1 MKKILYLVFVFTIGN
16 TITTKAQDQFTGIVN
31 YHFIINNPDGT
42 TFARPYKLYF
52 NNKISFHVRNG
63 WAERIDNIDDLNEME
78 ITDKVLE
85 RMDIQSDLPKDY
97 VYTDLENK
105 EFIFQEEIV
114 KKLYTVAEDSAATIK
129 WKLSAENKKIGKYTC
144 QKAVGFFRGRTYT
157 VWFTTEIPVSH
168 GPWKLRGLPGLIL
181 EAEEDR
187 VKFSFRVARVN
198 LSPDKKE
205 VLERLK
211 KPEVGKLSNMDR
223 YRMAIKNR
231 QKDFDA
237 MYRAS
242 SSRRDIKFKEN
253 CEECPK
259 AEDLSLEIF
268 K

>member
-1 MKKILYLVFVFTIGN
+1 MNKALILVLFTI
-16 TITTKAQDQFTGIVN
+16 TITAQDQYTGIVD

-52 NNKISFHVRNG
+52 NNQVSFHIRNG
-63 WAERIDNIDDLNEME
+63 WAERIDTIDDLNMTE
-78 ITDKVLE
+78 TTGKVVE
-85 RMDIQSDLPKDY
+85 RIDMQSDLPKDY
-97 VYTDLENK
+97 VYTNLESK

-114 KKLYTVAEDSAATIK
+114 KKMYTVTEDSIANIK
-129 WKLSAENKKIGKYTC
+129 WELSIDNKKIGKYNC

-168 GPWKLRGLPGLIL
+168 GAWKLRGLPGLIL
-181 EAEEDR
+181 EAKEDR
-187 VKFSFRVARVN
+187 AKFSFRVSRVN
-198 LSPDKKE
+198 LNPDKKLIE
-205 VLERLK
+205 DKLK
-211 KPEVGKLSNMDR
+211 TPEIGKLSDMNK

-242 SSRRDIKFKEN
+242 SSRRNIKFKEN
-253 CEECPK
+253 CDECPK

>member
-52 NNKISFHVRNG
+52 NNKVSFHVANG
-63 WAERIDNIDDLNEME
+63 WAERIDHIDDLNTME
-78 ITDKVLE
+78 TTGKMIE
-85 RMDIQSDLPKDY
+85 RKNIQSTLPKDY
-97 VYTDLENK
+97 VYTNLKNK
-105 EFIFQEEIV
+105 ILIFQEEIV
-114 KKLYTVAEDSAATIK
+114 QKLYTLTDDSIPNIK
-129 WKLSAENKKIGKYTC
+129 WELSTENKKIGKYTC
-144 QKAVGFFRGRTYT
+144 QKAVGFYRGRTYT

-181 EAEEDR
+181 EAKDDR
-187 VKFSFRVARVN
+187 SKFSFRAAKVN
-198 LSPDKKE
+198 LNPNKKE
-205 VLERLK
+205 VLEKLK
-211 KPEVGKLSNMDR
+211 KPELGKLSNMEK

-242 SSRRDIKFKEN
+242 SSRRNIKFKEG
-253 CEECPK
+253 CDECPK